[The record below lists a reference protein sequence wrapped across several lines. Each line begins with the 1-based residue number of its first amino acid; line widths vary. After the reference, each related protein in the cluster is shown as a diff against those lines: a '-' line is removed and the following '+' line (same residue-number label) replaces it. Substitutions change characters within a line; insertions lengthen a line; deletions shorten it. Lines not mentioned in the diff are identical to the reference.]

1 MCGRGL
7 YLLNPRGFRKKAEA
21 SVRMAK
27 DKEAKKKSA
36 GKNERRVKQTETK
49 SEAAPVKKRKL
60 DSEVPRGS
68 DSAVSQEEANDNLEL
83 AGLTPEECRVL
94 ERKLKKERKKE
105 EKRLKRESA
114 EQEKEEGPQK
124 PSGCE
129 LALQYLKSWS
139 KKHEEW
145 KFQKTRQTWL
155 LLHMYDPEKV
165 PDKYFKILLN
175 YIAGLQGRARDTTV
189 EKAEALMKQYDSSET
204 QEEDHVPKLAR
215 IRDILQI
222 LS

>member
-1 MCGRGL
+1 
-7 YLLNPRGFRKKAEA
+7 
-21 SVRMAK
+21 MAK

-60 DSEVPRGS
+60 DSE
-68 DSAVSQEEANDNLEL
+68 EEANDNLEL

-94 ERKLKKERKKE
+94 ERKLKKELKKE

-215 IRDILQI
+215 IRDVLQI

>member
-1 MCGRGL
+1 
-7 YLLNPRGFRKKAEA
+7 
-21 SVRMAK
+21 MAK
-27 DKEAKKKSA
+27 DKRKSL
-36 GKNERRVKQTETK
+36 GKHEGKVEQTESK
-49 SEAAPVKKRKL
+49 SEAAPVKKRKV
-60 DSEVPRGS
+60 DAEVPGGS
-68 DSAVSQEEANDNLEL
+68 DSAVSQEEASDSLETE
-83 AGLTPEECRVL
+83 GLTPEECRVL

-105 EKRLKRESA
+105 EKRLKKESDM
-114 EQEKEEGPQK
+114 QEKKEEPPK

-165 PDKYFKILLN
+165 PDKYFKILLD

-189 EKAEALMKQYDSSET
+189 QKAEALMKQYDSSDDT
-204 QEEDHVPKLAR
+204 KEEDHVAKMAR
-215 IRDILQI
+215 IRDVLQI

>member
-1 MCGRGL
+1 ML
-7 YLLNPRGFRKKAEA
+7 F
-21 SVRMAK
+21 
-27 DKEAKKKSA
+27 
-36 GKNERRVKQTETK
+36 
-49 SEAAPVKKRKL
+49 
-60 DSEVPRGS
+60 
-68 DSAVSQEEANDNLEL
+68 QEEASDNLEAL
-83 AGLTPEECRVL
+83 GLTPEECRVL

-114 EQEKEEGPQK
+114 IQEKKEEPPK
-124 PSGCE
+124 PTGCE

-155 LLHMYDPEKV
+155 LLHMYDPEKI
-165 PDKYFKILLN
+165 PDKYFKILLD

-189 EKAEALMKQYDSSET
+189 QKAEALMKQYDSSDDT
-204 QEEDHVPKLAR
+204 KEEDLVAKMAR
-215 IRDILQI
+215 IRDVLQI